1 MPDKSYDKYTEL
13 TNKIIESPSFG
24 KSKTYANLLKYLVEG
39 TISGNVPKET
49 TIAQEIFGNQDFDP
63 SESTIVR
70 VYVYNLRKKLKKY
83 YSHEG
88 TDDPVRIT
96 IPKGSYKVEFIEP
109 KPSQKSGNHH
119 KKSQKPRYL
128 QWAVLLLLLFSVGL
142 NFLLWKLWSQ
152 EQDSFKVIPQESIW
166 SDILQSKLPAHV
178 LLGDLYIYEENN
190 PSTGVRTIRNPSIN
204 SQKDFEEY
212 HSENP
217 ERGEKLQTMTYSFL
231 IRNSS
236 EWIKDLTPIFFTYH
250 KDFNIRYMTQF
261 NSKDLQDNHIVI
273 IGMLKTFGLF
283 NNYFDNSNFNFLQSA
298 GTIQYQNDEMI
309 EPESYAPA
317 GNPDAYHTD
326 YGFIAK
332 FPGPNNNIV
341 IMCGGIWDTGASQ
354 SLKHLTDPELLTRL
368 ENRMREK
375 YNHVPKYFEVLLE
388 VNGVDR
394 TELSPKILHVGKI
407 DPDKNL
413 WAVN

>member
-1 MPDKSYDKYTEL
+1 MPDKSYDKYTEHA
-13 TNKIIESPSFG
+13 NKIIESPSFG

-49 TIAQEIFGNQDFDP
+49 TIAQEIFGNRDFDP

-96 IPKGSYKVEFIEP
+96 IPKGSYKVEFVEP
-109 KPSQKSGNHH
+109 KTIQQHEHPEG
-119 KKSQKPRYL
+119 KSQKPRYL

-142 NFLLWKLWSQ
+142 NFLLWKLWARA
-152 EQDSFKVIPQESIW
+152 QDSFEVISQESIW
-166 SDILQSKLPAHV
+166 SDIFESKLPTHV
-178 LLGDLYIYEENN
+178 VLGDMFIYGEENA
-190 PSTGVRTIRNPSIN
+190 SSGFRTIRNPNIN
-204 SQKDFEEY
+204 SQEDFEKY
-212 HSENP
+212 LSENP
-217 ERGEKLQTMTYSFL
+217 ERKEKLQTMTYSFL

-236 EWIKDLTPIFFTYH
+236 EWIKDLTQIFFSNH
-250 KDFNIRYMTQF
+250 KDFNIRYMTHF
-261 NSKDLQDNHIVI
+261 NSKDLQDNNIVI

-283 NNYFDNSNFNFLQSA
+283 NNYFDNSNFNFLNP
-298 GTIQYQNDEMI
+298 GVIQYKPEDAD
-309 EPESYAPA
+309 EPENYSPS

-354 SLKHLTDPELLTRL
+354 SLKHLTDPELLAKL
-368 ENRMREK
+368 ENRLKTK